1 MARGMG
7 SEMQSVMAWV
17 AFQHDPHHAVN
28 GEEGAHSRGDTGR
41 SHLPLR
47 GKLDG

>member
-1 MARGMG
+1 MG
-7 SEMQSVMAWV
+7 IEMHLEEAWV
-17 AFQHDPHHAVN
+17 ALQHDPHHHVN
-28 GEEGAHSRGDTGR
+28 GEEGAHSQNGERS